1 MVNNRSSKFSHSAP
15 SSDVASAASS
25 APPTAPTSA
34 PTSVPTP
41 DPTSVPASAP
51 TSAFAWF
58 IKHDS
63 WVKPYFAYYKKTL
76 FLALLLGTLSIG
88 FAAALMF
95 TAGWLIA
102 GSAEMPYSILLLNLP
117 LLFVR
122 IFGVGKPVIRYAE
135 RLTSHNWVFK
145 MTSHLRKRLF
155 EALNTNGVF
164 FKSTH
169 RLGDAL
175 GLLAEDIGHIQNL
188 YLRTIFPTVIAWIIG
203 LGLVIG
209 LGCFTWWIALVFLL
223 LVVIEMGVVPYVS
236 ALINGARQQQRKHLT
251 TQLYADLTDNIIGIS
266 DWISSGREHDF
277 MNRTQDVLDDMRH
290 IERKAH
296 RFDRNRDLILQF
308 VFALGSVAIF
318 AWAAW
323 YFSGSVGGS
332 SNWILAFVLGYFPL
346 IDAVTPLPQ
355 AATEASAHFDA
366 IKRMNNIGTTD
377 SKTAESKTHA
387 SKSDSKKSTGKKT
400 TNSKPSESKT
410 PVSTITEIEPPYT
423 IKLDNVSFCYGAT
436 PLIENLSL
444 EIPQGQHLV
453 LLGKS
458 GTGKSTLAS
467 LIRGDL
473 VPQHGSVTLGG
484 LDTRL
489 LKDEAPRWFGV
500 IQQQT
505 YLFNT
510 TLRENLLLGKPE
522 ASDQQLIDILDSV
535 GLSALLKRLDHGL
548 DTMVDEA
555 GKQFSGGERHRIAL
569 ARVLLQDCPIIIL
582 DEPTV
587 DLDPKT
593 EKEVL
598 ETIFTTLRDKTI
610 IMITHHLMGADYA
623 DRILFI
629 QKGSILMDGA
639 PEHLKETNRYYQK
652 LWAFDKGLSIITNSP
667 TTSADR

>member
-1 MVNNRSSKFSHSAP
+1 MVNNLSSKSPYSTP
-15 SSDVASAASS
+15 SSSGTTTSS
-25 APPTAPTSA
+25 APTSA
-34 PTSVPTP
+34 PSSTFS
-41 DPTSVPASAP
+41 
-51 TSAFAWF
+51 WF

-76 FLALLLGTLSIG
+76 FLALLLGTVSIG

-122 IFGVGKPVIRYAE
+122 IFGVGKPLIRYAE

-155 EALNTNGVF
+155 ETLNSNGVF

-209 LGCFTWWIALVFLL
+209 LGCFTWWIALVFLVF
-223 LVVIEMGVVPYVS
+223 VVIEMGVVPYVS

-277 MNRTQDVLDDMRH
+277 MNRANDVLTNMRQ
-290 IERKAH
+290 IERDAH

-323 YFSGSVGGS
+323 YFGGSLGGS
-332 SNWILAFVLGYFPL
+332 SNWVLAFVLGYFPL
-346 IDAVTPLPQ
+346 IDAITPLPQ
-355 AATEASAHFDA
+355 AATEASAHIDA
-366 IKRMNNIGTTD
+366 IKRMNNIE
-377 SKTAESKTHA
+377 A
-387 SKSDSKKSTGKKT
+387 SDSKL
-400 TNSKPSESKT
+400 SESKT
-410 PVSTITEIEPPYT
+410 PASMIVEIESPYT
-423 IKLDNVSFCYGAT
+423 IKLDNVSFAYTAT
-436 PLIENLSL
+436 PLISNLTL

-473 VPQHGSVTLGG
+473 LPQKGSVTLGG
-484 LDTRL
+484 IDTHL
-489 LKDEAPRWFGV
+489 LKNEASRWFGV

-510 TLRENLLLGKPE
+510 TLRENLLLGNPQ
-522 ASDQQLIDILDSV
+522 ASDQQLTDILDSV
-535 GLSALLKRLDHGL
+535 GLSTLLKRLDHGL

-598 ETIFTTLRDKTI
+598 ETIFTTLQDKTI
-610 IMITHHLMGADYA
+610 IMVTHHLAGADYA
-623 DRILFI
+623 ERILFM

-639 PEHLKETNRYYQK
+639 PEHLKKTNPYYQK
-652 LWAFDKGLSIITNSP
+652 LWAFDKGLSI
-667 TTSADR
+667 DEKYQ